1 MKNAKDKKTKEK
13 KTNNDLKK
21 NMNDNEFD
29 VPIIF
34 EENQYNK
41 LIERIRRMTNED
53 RRVEKE
59 KKYLKRLLPDF

>member
-1 MKNAKDKKTKEK
+1 
-13 KTNNDLKK
+13 
-21 NMNDNEFD
+21 MNDNEFD

-41 LIERIRRMTNED
+41 LIEKIRRMTNED
-53 RRVEKE
+53 TRVEKE